1 LPQLIGVHYAQVQ
14 LKVSEAVHL
23 TVPSGE
29 PMDDKQDYLR
39 WLEEMWDVQKF
50 DLQGSTER
58 EEERTEE
65 VLEVFRGL
73 VRLSKRRVEP
83 PNLTPGESPQN
94 PD

>member
-1 LPQLIGVHYAQVQ
+1 
-14 LKVSEAVHL
+14 
-23 TVPSGE
+23 
-29 PMDDKQDYLR
+29 MDDKQEYLR

-73 VRLSKRRVEP
+73 ARFSKRHVEP
-83 PNLTPGESPQN
+83 PNLPPGESPQG

>member
-1 LPQLIGVHYAQVQ
+1 
-14 LKVSEAVHL
+14 
-23 TVPSGE
+23 
-29 PMDDKQDYLR
+29 MDDKQEYLR

-73 VRLSKRRVEP
+73 ARLSKRHVEP
-83 PNLTPGESPQN
+83 PNLP
-94 PD
+94 PDEPPRKLD

>member
-1 LPQLIGVHYAQVQ
+1 
-14 LKVSEAVHL
+14 
-23 TVPSGE
+23 
-29 PMDDKQDYLR
+29 MDDKQEYLR

-73 VRLSKRRVEP
+73 ARLSKRHVEP
-83 PNLTPGESPQN
+83 PNLPPDESPRE

>member
-1 LPQLIGVHYAQVQ
+1 
-14 LKVSEAVHL
+14 
-23 TVPSGE
+23 
-29 PMDDKQDYLR
+29 MDDKQEYLR
-39 WLEEMWDVQKF
+39 WLEEMWDIQKF

-73 VRLSKRRVEP
+73 ARLSKRHVEP
-83 PNLTPGESPQN
+83 LNLPPGDSPRG

>member
-1 LPQLIGVHYAQVQ
+1 
-14 LKVSEAVHL
+14 
-23 TVPSGE
+23 
-29 PMDDKQDYLR
+29 MNDKQEYLR

-73 VRLSKRRVEP
+73 VRLSKRHVEP
-83 PNLTPGESPQN
+83 PNLPSGESQSPY
-94 PD
+94 

>member
-1 LPQLIGVHYAQVQ
+1 
-14 LKVSEAVHL
+14 
-23 TVPSGE
+23 
-29 PMDDKQDYLR
+29 MDDKQEYLR

-73 VRLSKRRVEP
+73 VRLSKRHVEP
-83 PNLTPGESPQN
+83 PNLPPGDPPRR
-94 PD
+94 PDRG